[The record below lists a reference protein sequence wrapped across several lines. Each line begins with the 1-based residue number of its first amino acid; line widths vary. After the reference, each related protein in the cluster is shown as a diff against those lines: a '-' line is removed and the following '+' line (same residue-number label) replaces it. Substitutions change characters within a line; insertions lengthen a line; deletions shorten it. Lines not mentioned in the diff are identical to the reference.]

1 MDPFLEETIKEF
13 ATIDG
18 AFVIRGD
25 GVVMSAGVFLKPEKA
40 AEDLPAGLGARH
52 TAAAAITANTAA
64 VSVVVSQSTG
74 VVSVFRNGK
83 RILALEK
90 SKK

>member
-1 MDPFLEETIKEF
+1 MDPFLEETVKEF
-13 ATIDG
+13 ATIRG

-25 GVVMSAGVFLKPEKA
+25 GVFMSAGVFLKPEKVA
-40 AEDLPAGLGARH
+40 AELLAGLGARH
-52 TAAAAITANTAA
+52 TAAAAITATTAA
-64 VSVVVSQSTG
+64 VSVVISQSTG

-90 SKK
+90 PKK